1 MVKKKVKTTKDV
13 EFKWR
18 RERER
23 KMQGIVYMG
32 RRNWQEGEVSGQRS
46 PNYLSLFG

>member
-18 RERER
+18 RERED
-23 KMQGIVYMG
+23 
-32 RRNWQEGEVSGQRS
+32 GQRVGIEAGERWRGLR
-46 PNYLSLFG
+46 PE